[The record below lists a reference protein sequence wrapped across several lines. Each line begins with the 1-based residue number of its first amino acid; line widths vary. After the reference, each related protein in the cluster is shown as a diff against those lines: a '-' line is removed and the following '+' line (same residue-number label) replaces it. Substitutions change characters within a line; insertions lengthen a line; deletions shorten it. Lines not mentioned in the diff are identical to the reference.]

1 MAGVVWLA
9 SWYPNRYDELTGDFI
24 QRHAQ
29 ACSLYTP
36 VHVIHV
42 KKCSYGTPQTSNT
55 TSGTYPNLTE
65 TIIYYKFIK
74 LGGIERIFSYLYSLW
89 LYHRQ
94 VKQHIRQNG
103 KPSFLHVHVML
114 RCGLV
119 ALYYKWLYGIPFI
132 VTEHNSAYMP
142 GAEKYAKGIT
152 WFNYLPLK
160 LITAQASTVI
170 CVSNALAQAIQKK
183 FRVRK
188 ILVIPNVVN
197 TAVFYP
203 PTSSLSLP
211 ICTFLHISALTPQ
224 KNPEQMLQAF
234 AQLKHNYH
242 CPFNV
247 WIVGPEAPVLKQLA
261 ITLNLQDNIT
271 WLPETTQQTLAGYMQ
286 QASALVL
293 YSRYET
299 FGCVNIEA
307 MACSLPVVASDLP
320 VFREYLQ
327 QGITAWFVQPDSPEA
342 LAAVLHEVA
351 THQQNIN
358 KKNIAEEAQ
367 AFSYAV
373 IGKKIAD
380 QYGYPIQ

>member
-42 KKCSYGTPQTSNT
+42 KKSPDENTQTANV
-55 TSGTYPNLTE
+55 TYAAYPKLTE
-65 TIIYYKFIK
+65 TIIYYKVIN
-74 LGGIERIFSYLYSLW
+74 LGGIERILSYLHSLW

-94 VKQHIRQNG
+94 VKSHIRQHG
-103 KPSFLHVHVML
+103 KPAFLHVHVML

-119 ALYYKWLYGIPFI
+119 ALYYKWLRGIPFI

-142 GAEKYAKGIT
+142 GAKKYAKGVT

-160 LITAQASTVI
+160 LITAQASTVT
-170 CVSNALAQAIQKK
+170 CVSNALAQAIQKT
-183 FRVRK
+183 FRVRQMV
-188 ILVIPNVVN
+188 VIPNVVN

-203 PTSSLSLP
+203 PTNAPSLP
-211 ICTFLHISALTPQ
+211 ACTFLHISALTPQ

-242 CPFNV
+242 CPFSL

-261 ITLNLQDNIT
+261 ITLNIQENIT
-271 WLPETTQQTLAGYMQ
+271 WLTETTQPTLAGFMQ

-307 MACSLPVVASDLP
+307 MACGLPVIASDLP

-327 QGITAWFVQPDSPEA
+327 QGITAWFAPSGDPGA
-342 LAAVLHEVA
+342 LAKVLHEFV
-351 THQQNIN
+351 THKQNVSKTI
-358 KKNIAEEAQ
+358 IAEKAQ
-367 AFSYAV
+367 EFSYIV
-373 IGKKIAD
+373 IGKKIAGLYRYAD
-380 QYGYPIQ
+380 I

>member
-42 KKCSYGTPQTSNT
+42 KKSSDSNT
-55 TSGTYPNLTE
+55 QSTNNTSATYPNLTE
-65 TIIYYKFIK
+65 TIIYYKFIN

-89 LYHRQ
+89 LYYRQ
-94 VKQHIRQNG
+94 VKSHIRQHG
-103 KPSFLHVHVML
+103 KPSYLHVHVML

-119 ALYYKWLYGIPFI
+119 ALYYKWLFSIPFI

-152 WFNYLPLK
+152 WLNYLPLK
-160 LITAQASTVI
+160 LITAQANTVT
-170 CVSNALAQAIQKK
+170 CVSNALAQEIQKK
-183 FRVRK
+183 FRVRQMV
-188 ILVIPNVVN
+188 VIPNVVN
-197 TAVFYP
+197 TVVFNP
-203 PTSSLSLP
+203 PTNALGLP
-211 ICTFLHISALTPQ
+211 ACTFLHISALTPQ
-224 KNPEQMLQAF
+224 KNPGQMLQAF
-234 AQLKHNYH
+234 AQLKHHYH

-247 WIVGPEAPVLKQLA
+247 WIVGPEAPALKQMA
-261 ITLNLQDNIT
+261 IALNLQDNIT

-307 MACSLPVVASDLP
+307 MACGLPVIASDIP

-327 QGITAWFVQPDSPEA
+327 QGITAWFAQPDNPGA
-342 LAAVLHEVA
+342 LAAILYEFA
-351 THQQNIN
+351 THQPNIN
-358 KKNIAEEAQ
+358 KKNIAEKAH

-373 IGKKIAD
+373 IGKKIAGL
-380 QYGYPIQ
+380 YGYQGI